1 MGGELRLEVLVL
13 VVDAGQALAV
23 KHAVV
28 AAVMDPGTVL
38 HTLKMENIKLNLIFT
53 ISSCKFLRTSLCF
66 LIVIS

>member
-1 MGGELRLEVLVL
+1 MLVL

-38 HTLKMENIKLNLIFT
+38 HTLKTENMKLNPIFI
-53 ISSCKFLRTSLCF
+53 ISSCKLLRLSYA
-66 LIVIS
+66 SS

>member
-13 VVDAGQALAV
+13 VVDAGQTLAV

-38 HTLKMENIKLNLIFT
+38 HTLKTKNMKLSITFT
-53 ISSCKFLRTSLCF
+53 ISSFKFLKSILC
-66 LIVIS
+66 

>member
-28 AAVMDPGTVL
+28 SAVMDPGTVL
-38 HTLKMENIKLNLIFT
+38 HTLKTENMKLDPIFT
-53 ISSCKFLRTSLCF
+53 NSSCYFFAS
-66 LIVIS
+66 S

>member
-1 MGGELRLEVLVL
+1 MLVL

-38 HTLKMENIKLNLIFT
+38 HTLKTENMKLNLYQ
-53 ISSCKFLRTSLCF
+53 FLLYVFRLYASL
-66 LIVIS
+66 